1 MPLGSRRSMHF
12 WDCWEEAITCIC
24 ILTADLPSRD
34 LYRGHE
40 PGSGDY
46 KQVSLKLLLLAMSF
60 INLREH
66 AGSP

>member
-1 MPLGSRRSMHF
+1 MANYNGPS
-12 WDCWEEAITCIC
+12 EAAITCIC

-34 LYRGHE
+34 LYRGHQ

-46 KQVSLKLLLLAMSF
+46 KQVSLKLLAMIF